1 MFLNVN
7 KEISVSGDLL
17 LVARLELA
25 RANPADF
32 ESAVSTDSTMPA
44 LAR

>member
-32 ESAVSTDSTMPA
+32 ESAVSTNFTIPA
-44 LAR
+44 WHR